1 MRVEYIHIVFFLFL
15 LPAVYFP
22 PVAPV
27 YLQKEG
33 IKRGKRGGKRKAKAR
48 DKGVGKQ

>member
-27 YLQKEG
+27 YLQKED
-33 IKRGKRGGKRKAKAR
+33 IKRGTRGGKAKAR